1 MNPRVSLQDIAG
13 AKAGRTI
20 VIGSAA
26 PTPTGAMV
34 SHPTTPYPELDVLTG
49 RLADVSKARELIGFK
64 ATHDLEEGIAEL
76 IGWWRSETVL
86 AGAAA

>member
-1 MNPRVSLQDIAG
+1 MNPVPR
-13 AKAGRTI
+13 
-20 VIGSAA
+20 
-26 PTPTGAMV
+26 
-34 SHPTTPYPELDVLTG
+34 

-64 ATHDLEEGIAEL
+64 VTHALEEGIAEL